1 VAVPQYGL
9 CMSYRASAQSQQMFC
24 AAPRLL
30 LARVCMCR
38 NGSTAT
44 HFLSAFRIRCF
55 VLQAFARI
63 GASGRIGAIE
73 AGTVL
78 AMLGVANEAAPRAN
92 ARAMPTAMD
101 AAQVARICRWLAT
114 LIAQAAEVFCALG
127 GKEDKAM
134 ALERGW
140 YAGSASTMQLRALEH
155 TCTSRP
161 RTAYASTADWSGI
174 ADSADFG
181 QPERSTVCSYS
192 VGRAPYCGYRML
204 TLWLQGGACCC
215 GLHRFDRAQRSG

>member
-1 VAVPQYGL
+1 
-9 CMSYRASAQSQQMFC
+9 MSYRASAQSQQMFC

-55 VLQAFARI
+55 VPQAFARI
-63 GASGRIGAIE
+63 GASGRIGTIE

-78 AMLGVANEAAPRAN
+78 AMLGVANEAAPRTN

-127 GKEDKAM
+127 GKEDNAM
-134 ALERGW
+134 ALERVR
-140 YAGSASTMQLRALEH
+140 YALRPLAHQPCNGELSLELQ
-155 TCTSRP
+155 CTSR
-161 RTAYASTADWSGI
+161 RTAS
-174 ADSADFG
+174 SAELLELWA
-181 QPERSTVCSYS
+181 QIRPSVPREALERS
-192 VGRAPYCGYRML
+192 
-204 TLWLQGGACCC
+204 
-215 GLHRFDRAQRSG
+215 

>member
-1 VAVPQYGL
+1 MGL
-9 CMSYRASAQSQQMFC
+9 RRASL
-24 AAPRLL
+24 AAGT
-30 LARVCMCR
+30 RVHVSLR
-38 NGSTAT
+38 Q
-44 HFLSAFRIRCF
+44 HRHVFLSAFRIRCF
-55 VLQAFARI
+55 VPQAFARI

-174 ADSADFG
+174 AASADFG
-181 QPERSTVCSYS
+181 QPSGQQCVSLPS
-192 VGRAPYCGYRML
+192 VEPYCGYRML